1 MTIFKL
7 SKLIRVKILKNNQNH
22 LIYFFIW
29 KQASIALMINHL
41 LIFSFICWKQLSH
54 LAHII
59 ATINMGRS
67 FLPSPTPHPPRPNY
81 TIDRSLSLS
90 LLSLTHTNT
99 LQCVFF
105 SDQERELK
113 NIMELVVYHVLMCIL
128 VVFVYLLLRV
138 ACETIWCYWLTPRR
152 IRKTMEK
159 QGVRGPKP
167 RFLVGNIHDMASL
180 VAKSTSHDMDSI
192 NHDIVGRLLPQFVCW
207 SKTYGNY

>member
-7 SKLIRVKILKNNQNH
+7 SKLIRVKILENNQNH

-41 LIFSFICWKQLSH
+41 LIFSFICRKQLSH

-67 FLPSPTPHPPRPNY
+67 FLPSPTPHPPRPN
-81 TIDRSLSLS
+81 SLSLSLSIS

-105 SDQERELK
+105 FFWSRERTEEHHGTGGVPCVDVHTSG
-113 NIMELVVYHVLMCIL
+113 IC
-128 VVFVYLLLRV
+128 VFVVESCVRNNMVLLV
-138 ACETIWCYWLTPRR
+138 NAETDKENNGETRSAWP
-152 IRKTMEK
+152 
-159 QGVRGPKP
+159 
-167 RFLVGNIHDMASL
+167 
-180 VAKSTSHDMDSI
+180 
-192 NHDIVGRLLPQFVCW
+192 
-207 SKTYGNY
+207 